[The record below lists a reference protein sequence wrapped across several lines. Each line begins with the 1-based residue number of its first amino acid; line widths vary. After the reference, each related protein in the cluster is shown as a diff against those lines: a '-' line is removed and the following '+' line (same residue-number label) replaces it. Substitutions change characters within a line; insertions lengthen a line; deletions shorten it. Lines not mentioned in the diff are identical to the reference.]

1 MFAIKKQQGYVH
13 YPYRPDQERE
23 GTHTLGG
30 WAMLSLSANRHWPPR
45 PRRPFC
51 LFQRLT

>member
-13 YPYRPDQERE
+13 YPYRPDRERE
-23 GTHTLGG
+23 GTHTLGC